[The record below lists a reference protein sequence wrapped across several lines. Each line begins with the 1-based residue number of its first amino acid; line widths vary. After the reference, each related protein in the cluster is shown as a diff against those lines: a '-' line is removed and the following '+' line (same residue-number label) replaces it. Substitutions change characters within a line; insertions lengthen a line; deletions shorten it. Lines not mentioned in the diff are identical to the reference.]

1 MESIRPVRITSD
13 NFSRYG
19 RLARLPETDPLAATD
34 QFKFWSDAAFFETSD
49 QTEIGFCTV
58 FARPDE
64 TVAWM
69 ERHARTPEV
78 LIPIDGPF
86 VLPVFDGDRVEAFR
100 VEPGEAVVIGTNV
113 WHSAC
118 IPVGAAKATYF
129 VIFRRGTPHE
139 DVFKTEVEPVRVALK

>member
-19 RLARLPETDPLAATD
+19 RVAHLPETEPLAASD
-34 QFKFWSDAAFFETSD
+34 QFKFWSDVAAFETGE

-58 FARPDE
+58 YARQEE

-69 ERHARTPEV
+69 ERHERTPEV

-86 VLPVFDGDRVEAFR
+86 LLPVLDGDRVDTFQ
-100 VEPGEAVVIGTNV
+100 VEPGEAVVIGKNV

-118 IPVGAAKATYF
+118 IPVGANETTYF
-129 VIFRRGTPHE
+129 VIFRRGTPQE
-139 DVFKTEVEPVRVALK
+139 DVIKTDIDPVLVALL